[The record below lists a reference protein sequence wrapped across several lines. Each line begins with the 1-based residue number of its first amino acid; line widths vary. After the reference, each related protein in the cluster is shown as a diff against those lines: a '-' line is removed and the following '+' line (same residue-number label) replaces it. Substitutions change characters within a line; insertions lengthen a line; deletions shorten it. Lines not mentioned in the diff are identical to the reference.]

1 MDKQIPIYFD
11 VQVMNS
17 PITAIS
23 NSEPNLGRLKVAVFT
38 KYANRNGS
46 YITDAVAEQLIASA
60 TKGNT
65 PVVGFFDPET
75 QSWAS
80 HTGPTLANGYGYVES
95 FLGWEPLTD
104 TDGVS
109 RDYAVFSVVLF
120 TEYFSEAQKIMGQHQ
135 SMELDPN
142 SITGD
147 WGEISGEY
155 YYIYK
160 TANMLG
166 FCIIGE
172 HEPCFSVSS
181 FFSKND
187 DNYNNQFDKF
197 SSLLSSLKERV
208 EEAENNAKGG
218 EQTMDPTLENQE
230 VEVVVEEP
238 VVEEPAAE
246 EPTEFENNEP
256 EVVEE
261 TPAEETVEEV
271 SVEEEPAAEEPE
283 VEGPVAEPTEF
294 EVLQNR
300 FDELQNQFNE
310 LSSNYEAAQNRITEL
325 ETAHATEI
333 ETLNNTINSL
343 NASIANY
350 EAQNTAAENSRKA
363 ALVENYEKI
372 IGEEEISEIKA
383 NINDFSYDE
392 LDSKLA
398 VKFAH
403 KQMNSVEEQP
413 VVPLLEPEESQFAL
427 LMKKYKKN

>member
-1 MDKQIPIYFD
+1 MDRKIPVYFD

-23 NSEPNLGRLKVAVFT
+23 NTEPNLGRLKVAVFT

-60 TKGNT
+60 TRGNT

-80 HTGPTLANGYGYVES
+80 HTGPTLANGYGYVEE

-104 TDGVS
+104 TDGVT
-109 RDYAVFSVVLF
+109 RDYAIFSVVLF
-120 TEYFSEAQKIMGQHQ
+120 TEYFAEAQKIIGQHQ

-160 TANMLG
+160 TAKMLG

-187 DNYNNQFDKF
+187 EAYVNHFDKF

-208 EEAENNAKGG
+208 EEADNNAKGG
-218 EQTMDPTLENQE
+218 EQIMDPTLENQE
-230 VEVVVEEP
+230 VEVEGVEEVVETPAEEP
-238 VVEEPAAE
+238 VVE
-246 EPTEFENNEP
+246 FENNEE
-256 EVVEE
+256 EVVEPVEEPVAEVEE
-261 TPAEETVEEV
+261 TPAED
-271 SVEEEPAAEEPE
+271 EEEPAAE
-283 VEGPVAEPTEF
+283 PTEF
-294 EVLQNR
+294 EALQSQFNQ
-300 FDELQNQFNE
+300 LQEQFNE
-310 LSSNYEAAQNRITEL
+310 LNNNYEAAQNRVTEL
-325 ETAHATEI
+325 ETTHAAEI
-333 ETLNNTINSL
+333 ETLNNTIADLQASL
-343 NASIANY
+343 SNYQAQAIASENA
-350 EAQNTAAENSRKA
+350 RKN
-363 ALVENYEKI
+363 ALVEKYEKI
-372 IGEEEISEIKA
+372 MGEEEISEIK
-383 NINDFSYDE
+383 NKTNDFSYDE
-392 LDSKLA
+392 LESKLA
-398 VKFAH
+398 ITFAN
-403 KQMNSVEEQP
+403 KQLNSVEESP

-427 LMKKYKKN
+427 LMKKYRKN

>member
-1 MDKQIPIYFD
+1 MDRKIPVYFD

-23 NSEPNLGRLKVAVFT
+23 STEPNLGRLKVAVFT

-60 TKGNT
+60 TRGNT

-80 HTGPTLANGYGYVES
+80 HTGPTLANGYGYVEE

-104 TDGVS
+104 TDGVT
-109 RDYAVFSVVLF
+109 RDYAIFSVVLF
-120 TEYFSEAQKIMGQHQ
+120 TEYFAEAQKILGQHQ

-160 TANMLG
+160 TAKMLG

-187 DNYNNQFDKF
+187 EAYVNQFDKF

-208 EEAENNAKGG
+208 EEADNNAKGG

-230 VEVVVEEP
+230 VEVEVVEENVETPAEEP
-238 VVEEPAAE
+238 VVE
-246 EPTEFENNEP
+246 FENNEEE
-256 EVVEE
+256 EVVEPAEEPVAEVEE
-261 TPAEETVEEV
+261 TPAED
-271 SVEEEPAAEEPE
+271 EEEPAAE
-283 VEGPVAEPTEF
+283 PTEF
-294 EVLQNR
+294 EALQSQFNQ
-300 FDELQNQFNE
+300 LQEQFNE
-310 LSSNYEAAQNRITEL
+310 LNNNYEAAQNRVTEL
-325 ETAHATEI
+325 ETAHAAEI
-333 ETLNNTINSL
+333 ETLNNI
-343 NASIANY
+343 IANLQASLSNY
-350 EAQNTAAENSRKA
+350 QAQAIASENARKN
-363 ALVENYEKI
+363 ALVEKYEKI
-372 IGEEEISEIKA
+372 IGEEEISEIK
-383 NINDFSYDE
+383 NKTNDFSYDE
-392 LDSKLA
+392 LESKLA
-398 VKFAH
+398 ITFAN
-403 KQMNSVEEQP
+403 KQLNSVEESP

-427 LMKKYKKN
+427 LMKKYRKN

>member
-1 MDKQIPIYFD
+1 MDRKIPVYFD

-23 NSEPNLGRLKVAVFT
+23 STEPNLGRLKVAVFT

-60 TKGNT
+60 TRGNT

-80 HTGPTLANGYGYVES
+80 HTGPTLANGYGYVEG

-104 TDGVS
+104 TDGVT
-109 RDYAVFSVVLF
+109 RDYAIFSVVLF
-120 TEYFSEAQKIMGQHQ
+120 TEYFAEAQKIMGQHQ

-187 DNYNNQFDKF
+187 EEYANQFDKF

-208 EEAENNAKGG
+208 EEADNNAKGG
-218 EQTMDPTLENQE
+218 EQIMDPTLENQE
-230 VEVVVEEP
+230 VEVEVVEKVVETPAEEP
-238 VVEEPAAE
+238 VVE
-246 EPTEFENNEP
+246 FENNEEEE
-256 EVVEE
+256 EVVESVEEPVAEVEE
-261 TPAEETVEEV
+261 TPAED
-271 SVEEEPAAEEPE
+271 EEEPAAE
-283 VEGPVAEPTEF
+283 PTEF
-294 EVLQNR
+294 EALQSQFNQ
-300 FDELQNQFNE
+300 LQEQFNE
-310 LSSNYEAAQNRITEL
+310 LNSNYEAAQNRVTEL
-325 ETAHATEI
+325 ETAHAAEV
-333 ETLNNTINSL
+333 ETLNNTIADLQASL
-343 NASIANY
+343 SNYQAQAIASENA
-350 EAQNTAAENSRKA
+350 RKN
-363 ALVENYEKI
+363 ALVEKYEKI
-372 IGEEEISEIKA
+372 IGEEEISEIK
-383 NINDFSYDE
+383 NKTNDFSYDE
-392 LDSKLA
+392 LESKLA
-398 VKFAH
+398 ITFAN
-403 KQMNSVEEQP
+403 KQLNSVEESP

-427 LMKKYKKN
+427 LMKKYRKN

>member
-1 MDKQIPIYFD
+1 MDRKIPVYFD

-23 NSEPNLGRLKVAVFT
+23 STEPNLGRLKVAVFT

-60 TKGNT
+60 TRGNT

-80 HTGPTLANGYGYVES
+80 HTGPTLANGYGYVEE

-104 TDGVS
+104 TDGVT
-109 RDYAVFSVVLF
+109 RDYAIFSVVLF
-120 TEYFSEAQKIMGQHQ
+120 TEYFAEAQKILGQHQ

-160 TANMLG
+160 TAKMLG

-187 DNYNNQFDKF
+187 EAYVNQFDKF

-208 EEAENNAKGG
+208 EEADNNAKGG
-218 EQTMDPTLENQE
+218 EQVMDPTLENQE
-230 VEVVVEEP
+230 VEVEVVEENVETPAEEP
-238 VVEEPAAE
+238 VVE
-246 EPTEFENNEP
+246 FENNEE
-256 EVVEE
+256 EVVEPVEEPVAEVEE
-261 TPAEETVEEV
+261 TPAED
-271 SVEEEPAAEEPE
+271 EEEPAAE
-283 VEGPVAEPTEF
+283 PTEF
-294 EVLQNR
+294 EALQSQFNQ
-300 FDELQNQFNE
+300 LQEQFNE
-310 LSSNYEAAQNRITEL
+310 LNTNYEAAQNRVTEL
-325 ETAHATEI
+325 ETAHAAEI
-333 ETLNNTINSL
+333 ETLNNTIANLQASL
-343 NASIANY
+343 SNYQAQAIASENA
-350 EAQNTAAENSRKA
+350 RKN
-363 ALVENYEKI
+363 ALVEKYEKI
-372 IGEEEISEIKA
+372 IGEEEISEIK
-383 NINDFSYDE
+383 NKTNDFSYDE
-392 LDSKLA
+392 LESKLA
-398 VKFAH
+398 ITFAN
-403 KQMNSVEEQP
+403 KQLNSVEESP

-427 LMKKYKKN
+427 LMKKYRKN

>member
-1 MDKQIPIYFD
+1 MDRKIPVYFD

-23 NSEPNLGRLKVAVFT
+23 STEPNLGRLKVAVFT

-60 TKGNT
+60 TRGNT

-80 HTGPTLANGYGYVES
+80 HTGPTLANGYGYVEE

-104 TDGVS
+104 TDGVT
-109 RDYAVFSVVLF
+109 RDYAIFSVVLF
-120 TEYFSEAQKIMGQHQ
+120 TEYFAEAQKILGQHQ

-160 TANMLG
+160 TAKMLG

-187 DNYNNQFDKF
+187 EAYANQFDKF

-208 EEAENNAKGG
+208 EEADNNAKGG

-230 VEVVVEEP
+230 VEVEVVEENVETPAEEP
-238 VVEEPAAE
+238 VVE
-246 EPTEFENNEP
+246 FENNEEE
-256 EVVEE
+256 EVVEPAEEPVAEVEE
-261 TPAEETVEEV
+261 TPAED
-271 SVEEEPAAEEPE
+271 EEEPAAE
-283 VEGPVAEPTEF
+283 PTEF
-294 EVLQNR
+294 EALQSQFNQ
-300 FDELQNQFNE
+300 LQEQFNE
-310 LSSNYEAAQNRITEL
+310 LNNNYEAAQNRVTEL
-325 ETAHATEI
+325 ETAHAAEI
-333 ETLNNTINSL
+333 ETLNNTIANLQASL
-343 NASIANY
+343 SNYQAQAIASENA
-350 EAQNTAAENSRKA
+350 RKN
-363 ALVENYEKI
+363 ALVEKYEKI
-372 IGEEEISEIKA
+372 IGEEEISEIK
-383 NINDFSYDE
+383 NKTNDFSYDE
-392 LDSKLA
+392 LESKLA
-398 VKFAH
+398 ITFAN
-403 KQMNSVEEQP
+403 KQLNSVEESP

-427 LMKKYKKN
+427 LMKKYRKN

>member
-1 MDKQIPIYFD
+1 MDRKIPVYFD

-23 NSEPNLGRLKVAVFT
+23 STEPNLGRLKVAVFT

-60 TKGNT
+60 TRGNT

-80 HTGPTLANGYGYVES
+80 HTGPTLANGYGYVEE

-104 TDGVS
+104 TDGVT
-109 RDYAVFSVVLF
+109 RDYAIFSVVLF
-120 TEYFSEAQKIMGQHQ
+120 TEYFAEAQKILGQHQ

-160 TANMLG
+160 TAKMLG

-187 DNYNNQFDKF
+187 EAYANQFDKF

-208 EEAENNAKGG
+208 EEADNNAKGG
-218 EQTMDPTLENQE
+218 EQIMDPTLENQE
-230 VEVVVEEP
+230 VEVEVVEEVVETPAEEP
-238 VVEEPAAE
+238 VVE
-246 EPTEFENNEP
+246 FENNEEE
-256 EVVEE
+256 EVVESVEEPAEEVEE
-261 TPAEETVEEV
+261 TPAEDA
-271 SVEEEPAAEEPE
+271 EEPA
-283 VEGPVAEPTEF
+283 AEPTEF
-294 EVLQNR
+294 EALQSQFNQ
-300 FDELQNQFNE
+300 LQEQFNE
-310 LSSNYEAAQNRITEL
+310 LNSNYEAAQNRVTEL
-325 ETAHATEI
+325 ETAHAAEI
-333 ETLNNTINSL
+333 ETLNNTIANLQASL
-343 NASIANY
+343 SNYQAQAIASENA
-350 EAQNTAAENSRKA
+350 RKN
-363 ALVENYEKI
+363 ALVEKYEKI
-372 IGEEEISEIKA
+372 IGEEEISEIK
-383 NINDFSYDE
+383 NKTNDFSYDE
-392 LDSKLA
+392 LESKLA
-398 VKFAH
+398 ITFAN
-403 KQMNSVEEQP
+403 KQLNSVEESP
-413 VVPLLEPEESQFAL
+413 VIPLLEPEESQFAL
-427 LMKKYKKN
+427 LMKKYRKN

>member
-1 MDKQIPIYFD
+1 MDRKIPVYFD

-23 NSEPNLGRLKVAVFT
+23 NTEPNMGRLKVAVFT

-46 YITDAVAEQLIASA
+46 YITDAVADQLIASA
-60 TKGNT
+60 TRGNT

-95 FLGWEPLTD
+95 FLGWETLTD
-104 TDGVS
+104 TDGVA
-109 RDYAVFSVVLF
+109 RDYAIFSVVLF
-120 TEYFSEAQKIMGQHQ
+120 SEYFSEAQKIAGQHQ

-147 WGEISGEY
+147 WGEIQGEY

-187 DNYNNQFDKF
+187 ENYTNQFDKF

-218 EQTMDPTLENQE
+218 EQAMDPTLENQE
-230 VEVVVEEP
+230 PEVEVVEEVVETP
-238 VVEEPAAE
+238 VEEPAAE
-246 EPTEFENNEP
+246 FENNEP
-256 EVVEE
+256 AAEEEVVETVEEPVEEVEE
-261 TPAEETVEEV
+261 TPAED
-271 SVEEEPAAEEPE
+271 EEEPAAE
-283 VEGPVAEPTEF
+283 PTEF
-294 EVLQNR
+294 EALQAQ
-300 FDELQNQFNE
+300 FDELQANYNE
-310 LSSNYEAAQNRITEL
+310 LSTNYEAAQNRITEL
-325 ETAHATEI
+325 ESAHAAEL
-333 ETLNNTINSL
+333 ETLNNSINQLKASL
-343 NASIANY
+343 SNY
-350 EAQNTAAENSRKA
+350 QEQAIAAENARKN
-363 ALVENYEKI
+363 ALVEKYEKI
-372 IGEEEISEIKA
+372 IGEEEISEIK
-383 NINDFSYDE
+383 NKTNDFSYDE
-392 LDSKLA
+392 LESKLA
-398 VKFAH
+398 ITFAN
-403 KQMNSVEEQP
+403 KQLNSVEESP

-427 LMKKYKKN
+427 LMKKYRKN

>member
-1 MDKQIPIYFD
+1 MDRKIPVYFD

-23 NSEPNLGRLKVAVFT
+23 STEPNLGRLKVAVFT

-60 TKGNT
+60 TRGNT

-80 HTGPTLANGYGYVES
+80 HTGPTLANGYGYVEG

-104 TDGVS
+104 TDGVT
-109 RDYAVFSVVLF
+109 RDYAIFSVVLF
-120 TEYFSEAQKIMGQHQ
+120 TEYFAEAQKIMGQHQ

-187 DNYNNQFDKF
+187 EAYANQFDKF

-208 EEAENNAKGG
+208 EEADNNAKGG
-218 EQTMDPTLENQE
+218 EQIMDPTLENQE
-230 VEVVVEEP
+230 VEVEVVEEVVETPAEEP
-238 VVEEPAAE
+238 VVE
-246 EPTEFENNEP
+246 FENNEEE
-256 EVVEE
+256 EVVESVEEPAEEVEE
-261 TPAEETVEEV
+261 TPAED
-271 SVEEEPAAEEPE
+271 EEEPAAE
-283 VEGPVAEPTEF
+283 PTEF
-294 EVLQNR
+294 EALQSQFNQ
-300 FDELQNQFNE
+300 LQEQFNE
-310 LSSNYEAAQNRITEL
+310 LNSNYEAAQNRVTEL
-325 ETAHATEI
+325 ETTHAAEI
-333 ETLNNTINSL
+333 ETLNNTIADLQASL
-343 NASIANY
+343 SNYQAQAIASENA
-350 EAQNTAAENSRKA
+350 RKN
-363 ALVENYEKI
+363 ALVEKYEKI
-372 IGEEEISEIKA
+372 IGEEEISEIK
-383 NINDFSYDE
+383 NKTNDFSYDE
-392 LDSKLA
+392 LESKLA
-398 VKFAH
+398 ITFAN
-403 KQMNSVEEQP
+403 KQLNSVEESP

-427 LMKKYKKN
+427 LMKKYRKN

>member
-1 MDKQIPIYFD
+1 MDRKIPVYFD

-23 NSEPNLGRLKVAVFT
+23 STEPNLGRLKVAVFT

-60 TKGNT
+60 TRGNT

-80 HTGPTLANGYGYVES
+80 HTGPTLANGYGYVEE

-104 TDGVS
+104 TDGVT
-109 RDYAVFSVVLF
+109 RDYAIFSVVLF
-120 TEYFSEAQKIMGQHQ
+120 TEYFAEAQKILGQHQ

-160 TANMLG
+160 TAKMLG

-187 DNYNNQFDKF
+187 EAYANQFDKF

-208 EEAENNAKGG
+208 EEADNNAKGG
-218 EQTMDPTLENQE
+218 EQIMDPTLENQE
-230 VEVVVEEP
+230 VEVEVVEENVETPAEEP
-238 VVEEPAAE
+238 VVE
-246 EPTEFENNEP
+246 FENNEE
-256 EVVEE
+256 EVVEPVEEPVAEVEE
-261 TPAEETVEEV
+261 TPAED
-271 SVEEEPAAEEPE
+271 EEEPAAE
-283 VEGPVAEPTEF
+283 PTEF
-294 EVLQNR
+294 EALQSQFNQ
-300 FDELQNQFNE
+300 LQEQFNE
-310 LSSNYEAAQNRITEL
+310 LNTNYEAAQNRVTEL
-325 ETAHATEI
+325 ETAHAAEI
-333 ETLNNTINSL
+333 ETLNNTIANLQASL
-343 NASIANY
+343 SNYQAQAIASENA
-350 EAQNTAAENSRKA
+350 RKN
-363 ALVENYEKI
+363 ALVEKYEKI
-372 IGEEEISEIKA
+372 IGEEEISEIK
-383 NINDFSYDE
+383 NKTNDFSYDE
-392 LDSKLA
+392 LESKLA
-398 VKFAH
+398 ITFAN
-403 KQMNSVEEQP
+403 KQLNSVEESP

-427 LMKKYKKN
+427 LMKKYRKN

>member
-1 MDKQIPIYFD
+1 MDRKIPVYFD

-23 NSEPNLGRLKVAVFT
+23 STEPNLGRLKVAVFT

-60 TKGNT
+60 TRGNT

-80 HTGPTLANGYGYVES
+80 HTGPTLANGYGYVEE

-104 TDGVS
+104 TDGVT
-109 RDYAVFSVVLF
+109 RDYAIFSVVLF
-120 TEYFSEAQKIMGQHQ
+120 TEYFAEAQKILGQHQ

-160 TANMLG
+160 TAKMLG

-187 DNYNNQFDKF
+187 EAYANQFDKF

-208 EEAENNAKGG
+208 EEADNNAKGG

-230 VEVVVEEP
+230 VEVEVVEENVETPAEEP
-238 VVEEPAAE
+238 VVE
-246 EPTEFENNEP
+246 FENNEEE
-256 EVVEE
+256 EVVEPVEEPVAEVEE
-261 TPAEETVEEV
+261 TPAED
-271 SVEEEPAAEEPE
+271 EEEPAAE
-283 VEGPVAEPTEF
+283 PTEF
-294 EVLQNR
+294 EALQSQFNQ
-300 FDELQNQFNE
+300 LQEQFNE
-310 LSSNYEAAQNRITEL
+310 LNNNYEAAQNRVTEL
-325 ETAHATEI
+325 ETAHAAEI
-333 ETLNNTINSL
+333 ETLNNTIANLQASL
-343 NASIANY
+343 SNYQAQAIASENA
-350 EAQNTAAENSRKA
+350 RKN
-363 ALVENYEKI
+363 ALVEKYEKI
-372 IGEEEISEIKA
+372 IGEEEISEIK
-383 NINDFSYDE
+383 NKTNDFSYDE
-392 LDSKLA
+392 LESKLA
-398 VKFAH
+398 ITFAN
-403 KQMNSVEEQP
+403 KQLNSVEESP

-427 LMKKYKKN
+427 LMKKYRKN

>member
-1 MDKQIPIYFD
+1 MDRKIPVYFD

-23 NSEPNLGRLKVAVFT
+23 NTEPNLGRLKVAVFT

-60 TKGNT
+60 TRGNT

-80 HTGPTLANGYGYVES
+80 HTGPTLANGYGYVEE

-104 TDGVS
+104 TDGVT
-109 RDYAVFSVVLF
+109 RDYAIFSVVLF
-120 TEYFSEAQKIMGQHQ
+120 TEYFAEAQKIMGQHQ

-160 TANMLG
+160 TAKMLG

-187 DNYNNQFDKF
+187 EAYANQFDKF

-208 EEAENNAKGG
+208 EEADNNAKGG

-230 VEVVVEEP
+230 VEVEVVEENVETPAEEP
-238 VVEEPAAE
+238 VVE
-246 EPTEFENNEP
+246 FENNEE
-256 EVVEE
+256 EVVEPVEEPVAEVEE
-261 TPAEETVEEV
+261 TPAED
-271 SVEEEPAAEEPE
+271 EEEPAAE
-283 VEGPVAEPTEF
+283 PTEF
-294 EVLQNR
+294 EALQSQFNQ
-300 FDELQNQFNE
+300 LQEQFNE
-310 LSSNYEAAQNRITEL
+310 LNNNYEAAQNRVTEL
-325 ETAHATEI
+325 ETTHAAEI
-333 ETLNNTINSL
+333 ETLNNTIADLQASL
-343 NASIANY
+343 SNYQAQAIASENA
-350 EAQNTAAENSRKA
+350 RKN
-363 ALVENYEKI
+363 ALVEKYEKI
-372 IGEEEISEIKA
+372 IGEEEISEIK
-383 NINDFSYDE
+383 NKTNDFSYDE
-392 LDSKLA
+392 LESKLA
-398 VKFAH
+398 ITFAN
-403 KQMNSVEEQP
+403 KQLNSVEESP

-427 LMKKYKKN
+427 LMKKYRKN

>member
-1 MDKQIPIYFD
+1 MDRKIPVYFD

-23 NSEPNLGRLKVAVFT
+23 SSEPNLGRLKVAVFT

-60 TKGNT
+60 TRGNT

-80 HTGPTLANGYGYVES
+80 HTGPTLANGYGYVEE

-104 TDGVS
+104 TDGVT
-109 RDYAVFSVVLF
+109 RDYAIFSVVLF
-120 TEYFSEAQKIMGQHQ
+120 TEYFAEAQKIMGQHQ

-160 TANMLG
+160 TAKMLG

-187 DNYNNQFDKF
+187 EAYANQFDKF

-208 EEAENNAKGG
+208 EEADNNAKGG
-218 EQTMDPTLENQE
+218 EQIMDPTLENQE
-230 VEVVVEEP
+230 VEVEVVEEVVETPAEEP
-238 VVEEPAAE
+238 VVE
-246 EPTEFENNEP
+246 FENNEE
-256 EVVEE
+256 EVVESVEEPAEEVEE
-261 TPAEETVEEV
+261 TPAED
-271 SVEEEPAAEEPE
+271 EEEPAAE
-283 VEGPVAEPTEF
+283 PTEF
-294 EVLQNR
+294 EALQSQFNQ
-300 FDELQNQFNE
+300 LQEQFNE
-310 LSSNYEAAQNRITEL
+310 LNSNYEAAQNRVTEL
-325 ETAHATEI
+325 ETAHAAEI
-333 ETLNNTINSL
+333 ETLNNTIADLQASL
-343 NASIANY
+343 SNYQAQAIASENA
-350 EAQNTAAENSRKA
+350 RKN
-363 ALVENYEKI
+363 ALVEKYEKI
-372 IGEEEISEIKA
+372 IGEEEISEIK
-383 NINDFSYDE
+383 NKTNDFSYDE
-392 LDSKLA
+392 LESKLA
-398 VKFAH
+398 ITFAN
-403 KQMNSVEEQP
+403 KQLNSVEESP

-427 LMKKYKKN
+427 LMKKYRKN